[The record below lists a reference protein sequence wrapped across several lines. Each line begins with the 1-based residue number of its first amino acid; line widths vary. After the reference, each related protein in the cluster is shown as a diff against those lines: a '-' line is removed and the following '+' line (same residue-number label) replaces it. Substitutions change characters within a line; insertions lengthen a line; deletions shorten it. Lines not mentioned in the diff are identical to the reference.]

1 MNIIL
6 LSGGSGKRLWPLSN
20 DIRSKQFIKF
30 FKKENG
36 ETESMIQRIY
46 RQIKSADSSAVIT
59 IATSKSQLSS
69 IYNQLGDN
77 VDVSAEP
84 CRRDTFPAIALAA
97 AYLHDKKG
105 ISDDTAVIICPV
117 DPYVNEEYFAFLKKL
132 EMQVNTGMSNLTLM
146 GITPTYPSEKY
157 GYIIPQTR
165 DDISLVKTF
174 KEKPDIHDAK
184 KYINMGALWNGGI
197 FACKLG
203 YLLKKVQEL
212 TGYNSYY
219 ELFNNYSELPKI
231 SFDYAVVEK
240 EKKIAVL
247 RFSGQWKDIGTWN
260 TLTESMP
267 NVSIGH
273 SVMNDK
279 CTNVHI
285 INELNI
291 PIVAMGLNDVVI
303 SASHDGILVSDKEQS
318 SYIKPYVDKIEQ
330 RTMFAEKS
338 WGSFKI
344 INVEDD
350 SLTIKVTLN
359 AGHKMNYHS
368 HQKRDEI
375 WNVISGNGI
384 AVIDG
389 EKTDLYQG
397 DVIKIKK
404 NTKHTIIAKTNLKLV
419 EIQIGNEIT
428 VHDKQKFEL
437 DDNSNN
443 V

>member
-1 MNIIL
+1 M
-6 LSGGSGKRLWPLSN
+6 
-20 DIRSKQFIKF
+20 
-30 FKKENG
+30 
-36 ETESMIQRIY
+36 
-46 RQIKSADSSAVIT
+46 
-59 IATSKSQLSS
+59 
-69 IYNQLGDN
+69 
-77 VDVSAEP
+77 
-84 CRRDTFPAIALAA
+84 
-97 AYLHDKKG
+97 
-105 ISDDTAVIICPV
+105 
-117 DPYVNEEYFAFLKKL
+117 
-132 EMQVNTGMSNLTLM
+132 
-146 GITPTYPSEKY
+146 
-157 GYIIPQTR
+157 
-165 DDISLVKTF
+165 
-174 KEKPDIHDAK
+174 
-184 KYINMGALWNGGI
+184 
-197 FACKLG
+197 
-203 YLLKKVQEL
+203 
-212 TGYNSYY
+212 
-219 ELFNNYSELPKI
+219 
-231 SFDYAVVEK
+231 
-240 EKKIAVL
+240 
-247 RFSGQWKDIGTWN
+247 SGQWKDIGTWN